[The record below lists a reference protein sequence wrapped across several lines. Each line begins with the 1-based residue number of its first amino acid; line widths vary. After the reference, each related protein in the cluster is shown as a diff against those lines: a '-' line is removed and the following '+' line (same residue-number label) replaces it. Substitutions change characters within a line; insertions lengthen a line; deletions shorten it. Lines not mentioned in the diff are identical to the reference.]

1 MLPRIFEP
9 FVEQS
14 PVSVMARALLEYSLP
29 PGELDA
35 LFVEHSVRQY
45 EDQLL
50 FSTVV
55 EVLSLAVAGTRKS
68 VNASY
73 ETLREKVQVSVTS
86 LYNKLKGTELA
97 VSQALVRHVAQRL
110 TPVID
115 CLVRNRPSP
124 VPGLQVKILDG
135 NHLAG
140 TEHRLKET
148 RRLHSQP
155 LPGQALVV
163 LDPQRMLMSDI
174 FPCEDAY
181 VQERSLLEAVLAM
194 LQPNDCYVA
203 DRNFCTTDFLFAIA
217 ERNAFFVIRQ
227 HGSTLNGKRLLGQRH
242 WVGTCPG
249 GQVYEQAME
258 LDDPATERILTVRRI
273 TVVLDKPTRNEE
285 QEIHILTNVPEQL
298 ADAVKIAA
306 VYRDRWTIENAFQE
320 LEQALA
326 CEINTLCYPKA
337 ALLCLS
343 VGVVLYN
350 TLSALKAA
358 IAAEHPA
365 APPLS
370 GYYLAE
376 EIAAVHTGM
385 MIAIRPSIWTKA
397 FGSLTPRQVAACLR
411 HVATYVTP
419 QRFRKRTR
427 GPKQKPPPRTGGLR
441 EKHVSTARLLAS
453 RKKMTA

>member
-1 MLPRIFEP
+1 MLLPRIFGP

-14 PVSVMARALLEYSLP
+14 PASVMARAILEYALP
-29 PGELDA
+29 PDELDA
-35 LFVEHSVRQY
+35 LFDQHAVRQY

-73 ETLREKVQVSVTS
+73 EALREKVQVSVTS
-86 LYNKLKGTELA
+86 LYNKLQGTELS
-97 VSQALVRHVAQRL
+97 VSQALVRHTAQRL
-110 TPVID
+110 APVID
-115 CLVRNRPSP
+115 SLGHNRPSP
-124 VPGLQVKILDG
+124 LPGLQVKILDG
-135 NHLAG
+135 NHIAG
-140 TEHRLKET
+140 TQHRLQEA
-148 RRLHSQP
+148 RVLHSQP
-155 LPGQALVV
+155 LPGQALIV

-181 VQERSLLEAVLAM
+181 AQERSLLEAVLAA
-194 LQPNDCYVA
+194 LRANDCYVA
-203 DRNFCTTDFLFAIA
+203 DRNFCTTDFLFGIA
-217 ERNAFFVIRQ
+217 ERQAFFVIRQ
-227 HGSTLNGKRLLGQRH
+227 HGSTLNGKRLLGRRRK
-242 WVGTCPG
+242 VGACPG

-258 LDDPATERILTVRRI
+258 IDDPATEKTLTVRRI
-273 TVVLDKPTRNEE
+273 TVVLDEPTRNEE
-285 QEIHILTNVPEQL
+285 QEIHILTNVPEEL

-306 VYRDRWTIENAFQE
+306 VYRQRWTIENAFQE

-326 CEINTLCYPKA
+326 SEINTLCYPKA

-343 VGVVLYN
+343 VGVILYN

-358 IAAEHPA
+358 ICVAHPD
-365 APPLS
+365 APALS

-376 EIAAVHTGM
+376 EIAAVYTGM
-385 MIAIRPSIWTKA
+385 MIAIPSAVWTKT
-397 FGSLTPRQVAACLR
+397 FHSLTPRQMAACLKQVAN
-411 HVATYVTP
+411 HVNP

-427 GPKQKPPPRTGGLR
+427 GPKQKPPSRTGGLR

-453 RKKMTA
+453 RQK